1 MDYDPLLKLP
11 TGTEDISTL
20 FKTKRPLDPSYP
32 GSTYAH
38 HADAT
43 TTGYRQPS
51 NLPNTQYE
59 IQPRSGKTLFADRSG
74 VTKLADWLQDR
85 STATKLVPEM
95 KDGKFTGH
103 LLVQMTEDHYTPPV
117 KGVPGRISDR
127 PAQNLKA
134 GQTVARVPV
143 SVAPSVGAYPV
154 EIARD
159 ANGNPNGESP
169 KGSRGGNVHFGSQ
182 IVEVIPQG
190 RMAGGSGGAPLMAR
204 PPMGG
209 DRNLLHNLNPL
220 ALKMASGGVVKM
232 PEHYSQGGWKLI

>member
-103 LLVQMTEDHYTPPV
+103 LLVQMMEDSYTPPV

-127 PAQNLKA
+127 PAQDLKA

-143 SVAPSVGAYPV
+143 SLKPSVGAFPV
-154 EIARD
+154 EIAGD

-169 KGSRGGNVHFGSQ
+169 KGSKGGNVHFGSQ
-182 IVEVIPQG
+182 IVEVLPRPSRLPPAQ
-190 RMAGGSGGAPLMAR
+190 MPR

-209 DRNLLHNLNPL
+209 GDRNILHNMNPL
-220 ALKMASGGVVKM
+220 ALNASGGVVRM
-232 PEHYSQGGWKLI
+232 PKNYSPGGWKLI